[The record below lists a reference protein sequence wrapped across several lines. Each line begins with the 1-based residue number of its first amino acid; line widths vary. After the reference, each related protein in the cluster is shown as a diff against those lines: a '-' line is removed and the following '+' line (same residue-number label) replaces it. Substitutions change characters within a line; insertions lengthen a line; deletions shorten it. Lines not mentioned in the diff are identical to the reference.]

1 MALLTESRP
10 EAAVDAPD
18 LSVDAVPGT
27 PPGRGGSTRPPLSAL
42 VVALVASGVAIT
54 WSAVTH
60 SMLLYGDSR
69 AHLDVARHVTDALT
83 PGLAQLGSVW
93 LPMPHLL
100 LAPFVAITPLWHN
113 GAAGA
118 IVSGACFVYTALRIF
133 STVEDLSGSR
143 LGAWCGMAVF
153 LLNLNMLYIQTTALT
168 EPVLLAFMVG
178 AVFHLTRWMRTLS
191 ARELLWGALFVFCA
205 TLTRY
210 EGWALLMAALVAVAG
225 WARLADRRHKS
236 PRANLMLF
244 AAVACYGLVLWFLY
258 NLIIFHD
265 PLYFLHSDYSAQA
278 INGGQARFGLLATKG
293 SLWNSMVTY
302 GWTVVDVVGTPVLVV
317 TGASVAVVAAVRNPE
332 RRRTLFSFGL
342 LAAPVLFEVASL
354 YAGQTTIRVPQVTHD
369 MWNDRYG
376 VVALPLCAVAAG
388 VLAGRWRWSRPVV
401 LVAAVA
407 AALIMAVSVPLTL
420 ADGRSGIS
428 QPFGGHPAVAAI
440 YLRDHYRGG
449 DVLADDSTASSLIFT
464 SGIDLRNIITV
475 GYHPY
480 FAETIADPVHH
491 VAWVVSYPN
500 DAVTTD
506 IEQHPQRFADF
517 RVVNTQGK
525 IKIYE
530 RKGPPR
536 P

>member
-1 MALLTESRP
+1 
-10 EAAVDAPD
+10 
-18 LSVDAVPGT
+18 
-27 PPGRGGSTRPPLSAL
+27 
-42 VVALVASGVAIT
+42 
-54 WSAVTH
+54 
-60 SMLLYGDSR
+60 
-69 AHLDVARHVTDALT
+69 
-83 PGLAQLGSVW
+83 
-93 LPMPHLL
+93 
-100 LAPFVAITPLWHN
+100 
-113 GAAGA
+113 
-118 IVSGACFVYTALRIF
+118 
-133 STVEDLSGSR
+133 
-143 LGAWCGMAVF
+143 
-153 LLNLNMLYIQTTALT
+153 
-168 EPVLLAFMVG
+168 
-178 AVFHLTRWMRTLS
+178 MRTLS

-332 RRRTLFSFGL
+332 RRRTLFTFGL

-449 DVLADDSTASSLIFT
+449 DVLADDSAASSLIFT

-491 VAWVVSYPN
+491 VAWVVSFPR
-500 DAVTTD
+500 DAVTAD
-506 IEQHPQRFADF
+506 IAAHPDRFRDF
-517 RVVNTQGK
+517 HLVVVQPGG
-525 IKIYE
+525 IRLYE
-530 RKGPPR
+530 RTFPSASAGAIPAGSR
-536 P
+536 GGF